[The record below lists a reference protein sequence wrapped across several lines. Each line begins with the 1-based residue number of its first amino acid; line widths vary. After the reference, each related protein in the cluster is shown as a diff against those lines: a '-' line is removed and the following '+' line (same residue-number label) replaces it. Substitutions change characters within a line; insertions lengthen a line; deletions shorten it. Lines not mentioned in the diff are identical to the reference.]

1 MGLLDVLLGK
11 EANPKG
17 GKAKCPGCGAEVTLD
32 MERCPSCGVHIKSMF
47 RKKCPKC
54 EELNELDAERCAK
67 CRYDFAVELAR
78 AKKTV
83 YVCPICGYKADYYM
97 LRCPSCNTRF
107 V

>member
-11 EANPKG
+11 ESNPKG
-17 GKAKCPGCGAEVTLD
+17 RKAKCPGCGAEVMLD

-54 EELNELDAERCAK
+54 EELNELDAERCTK

-97 LRCPSCNTRF
+97 LRCPSCNARF

>member
-1 MGLLDVLLGK
+1 MGILDVLLGK
-11 EANPKG
+11 DSGPKG
-17 GKAKCPGCGAEVTLD
+17 RKAKCPSCGADVTFD

-54 EELNELDAERCAK
+54 EELNEMDAERCVK
-67 CRYDFAVELAR
+67 CKYDFAVELAR